1 MSNLQIIET
10 LCSMLDDA
18 QRVIRAQAELLEM
31 HGIKTD
37 TGTLETERQ
46 ALLERIEREGW

>member
-1 MSNLQIIET
+1 MSNLQIIES
-10 LCSMLDDA
+10 LCAMLDEA

-37 TGTLETERQ
+37 AGNLEKSR
-46 ALLERIEREGW
+46 ADLLSRIEREGW